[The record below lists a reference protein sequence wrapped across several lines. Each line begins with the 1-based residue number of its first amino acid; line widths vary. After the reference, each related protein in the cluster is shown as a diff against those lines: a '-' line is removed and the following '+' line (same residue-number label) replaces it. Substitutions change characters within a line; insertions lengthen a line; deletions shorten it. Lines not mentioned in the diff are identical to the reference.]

1 MLDDNNTNIPT
12 TFDFSNNDDLSDFG
26 APPHW
31 HENAENTDEAKI
43 IATMLVL

>member
-1 MLDDNNTNIPT
+1 MLDINNINSPA

-26 APPHW
+26 APPHL
-31 HENAENTDEAKI
+31 HENAENTDEAKV